1 MAPNRNPPIKFTQIF
16 INNEFVNS
24 VSGKTFPTYNPATG
38 KKIADVQEGDKVSRA
53 QELPMTDRHR
63 ILSIRLQYQCKLCE
77 PFFVANTDCNILHI
91 PYLCARVMQSLET
104 LNNGKPYKYA
114 QEDID
119 TSVKHLR
126 YYAGYADKVHGK
138 TIPADG
144 SYFTYTRSEP
154 VGICGQIL
162 PWNFPVVLI
171 AMKLAPA
178 LAAGCV
184 CIVKPA
190 EQTPLT
196 ALYVAQLC
204 KEAGIPPG
212 VVNVVPG
219 YGPTAGAAICE
230 HPEIN
235 KVSFTGSTEVGKL
248 IQEAAGRTNTKRV
261 NLELG
266 GKSPLVIF
274 PDADLDEAAQIA
286 HIGLFAN
293 MGQCCVAASRL
304 FVHEDIYDK
313 FVAKAVQLAAH
324 RRTQVGNPFDDTTE
338 QGPQIDDEQFQK
350 ILGLIESGK
359 KEGAKIE
366 IGGKRIGNEGYFV
379 EPTVFTNVTDDM
391 RIAKEEIFGPVQQ
404 ILKFKTMD
412 EVLRRANDTT
422 YGLAA
427 GVVTKDLNTAIT
439 FADGVQAGTVW
450 VNTYLAAN
458 VQAPFGGFKMSGLH
472 RECNEDG
479 ILNYIET
486 KTVTIQIPHK
496 HS

>member
-38 KKIADVQEGDKVSRA
+38 KKIADVQEGDKADIDKAVAAAKAAFDLKSEWRTIDA
-53 QELPMTDRHR
+53 SQRGLYLLKLADLLERDRDY
-63 ILSIRLQYQCKLCE
+63 I
-77 PFFVANTDCNILHI
+77 A
-91 PYLCARVMQSLET
+91 SLET

-162 PWNFPVVLI
+162 PWNFPVVC
-171 AMKLAPA
+171 ARRPA
-178 LAAGCV
+178 F
-184 CIVKPA
+184 
-190 EQTPLT
+190 
-196 ALYVAQLC
+196 
-204 KEAGIPPG
+204 PPG

-486 KTVTIQIPHK
+486 KTVTIKIPHK

>member
-1 MAPNRNPPIKFTQIF
+1 MAPNRNPPIKFTQLF

-38 KKIADVQEGDKVSRA
+38 KKIADVQEGDKADIDKAVAAAKAAFDLKSEWRTIDASQRA
-53 QELPMTDRHR
+53 LYLLKLADLLERDRDY
-63 ILSIRLQYQCKLCE
+63 I
-77 PFFVANTDCNILHI
+77 A
-91 PYLCARVMQSLET
+91 SLET

-144 SYFTYTRSEP
+144 SYFTYTRCEP

-204 KEAGIPPG
+204 KEAGIPKG

-219 YGPTAGAAICE
+219 YGPTAGAAIAE

-248 IQEAAGRTNTKRV
+248 IQEAAGRSNTKRV

-313 FVAKAVQLAAH
+313 FVAKAIQLAAQ
-324 RRTQVGNPFDDTTE
+324 RRTQVGDPFDDATE

-359 KEGAKIE
+359 KEGAKVE

-379 EPTVFTNVTDDM
+379 EPTVFTNVTDNM

-439 FADGVQAGTVW
+439 FSDGVQAGTVW

-486 KTVTIQIPHK
+486 KTVTIKIPHK